1 MAITR
6 REEGKKVNSNINVTP
21 MVDVM
26 LVLLIIFMVI
36 TPMLNNKVNVTLP
49 VATAAIMME
58 NANKEDA
65 VTVAVTRDGK
75 TYLGGDQVNI
85 DDLGSKVS
93 AKLENKSES
102 EKEVY
107 LRADVRANYG
117 KVMDAV
123 DQIRAA
129 GVSQLGLLTDK
140 REEDDTPA
148 KK

>member
-1 MAITR
+1 MGINKR
-6 REEGKKVNSNINVTP
+6 DEGKKVNSNINVTP

-49 VATAAIMME
+49 QADAAKVME

-65 VTVAVTRDGK
+65 IIVAVTRDGK
-75 TYLGGDQVNI
+75 TYLGGDIVSV
-85 DDLGSKVS
+85 DDLGTKIS
-93 AKLENKSES
+93 AKLENKLD
-102 EKEVY
+102 KEVY
-107 LRADVRANYG
+107 LRADIRANYG

-123 DQIRAA
+123 DGIRSA
-129 GVSQLGLLTDK
+129 GVSELGLITEQRDQ
-140 REEDDTPA
+140 EVSV